1 MSEREKKLL
10 GMFAVAGVILLFL
23 WGYKSYTS
31 KSLEIKASRSAAETT
46 LLNAE
51 LYLKSR
57 DAVQDE
63 IDWLAEH
70 EPQPE
75 AREQIPTKLQQL
87 ASSEATR
94 ASMTVKKM
102 DILDTPPADE
112 TAANRYG
119 VAQVK
124 FTVTGDEK
132 NLYAWFDRMH
142 SPDDFRVISEIVM
155 SPNREEDHLIDCV
168 VTFDQWFVPLP
179 PEL

>member
-10 GMFAVAGVILLFL
+10 GMFAVAGVILLVL
-23 WGYKSYTS
+23 WGYKSYVN
-31 KSLEIKASRSAAETT
+31 KSLEIKNNRMTAENT
-46 LLNAE
+46 LRDAE

-70 EPQPE
+70 EPEPQ
-75 AREQIPTKLQQL
+75 ASEQVPTKLQQL

-102 DILDTPPADE
+102 DILDTPPAEE

-124 FTVTGDEK
+124 FTVTGKEK
-132 NLYAWFDRMH
+132 NLYDWFDRMH

-155 SPNREEDHLIDCV
+155 SPNREDDSLIDCV
-168 VTFDQWFVPLP
+168 VTFDQWFVPLA

>member
-1 MSEREKKLL
+1 
-10 GMFAVAGVILLFL
+10 MFAVAGVILLFL
-23 WGYKSYTS
+23 WGYKSYAN
-31 KSLEIKASRSAAETT
+31 KSLEINASRAAAEIT
-46 LLNAE
+46 LRDAE

-70 EPQPE
+70 EPKPG

-102 DILDTPPADE
+102 DILDTPPVDE
-112 TAANRYG
+112 AAANRYG